1 MILMAYGKTGWLS
14 RISPCASVAPDGSL
28 LKSLCGTTQTATGWV
43 EPKRVI
49 YDHELVLFERGQ
61 YRLEVDDQ
69 IYDCPPESFIIIPP
83 GRWHTSTCLTEGVR
97 HYAHFD
103 WEYANPNPLTPVMTF
118 APAKPKR
125 RLFRVAPEHVHDGV
139 LVGRV
144 RSPMVC
150 YELIGRLGLMMSSDQ
165 SHEHL
170 AGRGVLLELLIRLLD
185 TQQHIPVAQHRKAS
199 LAHQVRNLLDQVCAQ
214 QAMEIAIRPL
224 LSSLGHS
231 YEHLARVFRQQYGL
245 TPIDYVQS
253 IRIERAKHLLRHT
266 DDKLAVIARLVGY
279 RDAIYFSRLF
289 KRYTGKTPGHYRND

>member
-1 MILMAYGKTGWLS
+1 
-14 RISPCASVAPDGSL
+14 
-28 LKSLCGTTQTATGWV
+28 
-43 EPKRVI
+43 
-49 YDHELVLFERGQ
+49 
-61 YRLEVDDQ
+61 
-69 IYDCPPESFIIIPP
+69 
-83 GRWHTSTCLTEGVR
+83 
-97 HYAHFD
+97 
-103 WEYANPNPLTPVMTF
+103 
-118 APAKPKR
+118 
-125 RLFRVAPEHVHDGV
+125 
-139 LVGRV
+139 
-144 RSPMVC
+144 MVC

-224 LSSLGHS
+224 LSSL
-231 YEHLARVFRQQYGL
+231 
-245 TPIDYVQS
+245 VQS